1 MYTLHWAQGRGC
13 KRPLAFSEY
22 FRESKIPCSPEHHL
36 IPKRAEIGFS
46 DSMGGFWSRVL
57 VLVDIYGLG
66 GGGSA
71 LRRDPDD
78 VDGGI
83 FF

>member
-1 MYTLHWAQGRGC
+1 MIRY
-13 KRPLAFSEY
+13 E
-22 FRESKIPCSPEHHL
+22 
-36 IPKRAEIGFS
+36 GFLVGAS
-46 DSMGGFWSRVL
+46 

-83 FF
+83 F